1 MGYPRDEV
9 IRALKAAFYNAD
21 RAVEYLCNGIPEGV
35 NLVQG
40 AAAGEAS
47 GDESGGEANVV
58 AGEGG
63 AGGLDFLANLPQ
75 FAMLREMVYL
85 SILNFLIIL
94 ERSHKRENF
103 KLCY

>member
-40 AAAGEAS
+40 AAAG
-47 GDESGGEANVV
+47 
-58 AGEGG
+58 
-63 AGGLDFLANLPQ
+63 LFLKK
-75 FAMLREMVYL
+75 
-85 SILNFLIIL
+85 NF
-94 ERSHKRENF
+94 
-103 KLCY
+103 